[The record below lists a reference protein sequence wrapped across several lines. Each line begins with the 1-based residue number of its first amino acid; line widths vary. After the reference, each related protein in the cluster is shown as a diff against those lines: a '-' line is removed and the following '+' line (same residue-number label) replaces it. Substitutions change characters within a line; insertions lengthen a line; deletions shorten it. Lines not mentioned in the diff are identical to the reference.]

1 MPAQKG
7 VLPDNL
13 YLNLLVDGR
22 EFPYATTITMKH
34 EVNSART
41 IHCQFTG
48 RGGLEACRLGAKVE
62 LSWHKNS
69 PSSALFDDARSF
81 VGIIK
86 TISPGENS
94 SAFMAFDYV
103 THLAESQFTY
113 YKAEDYIGEDLY
125 FAAARACDY
134 KGIDVTRLTSGSGI
148 FITKDMNLF
157 GWKTRKEF
165 IDACFN
171 EMKLLVDDGQHPRN
185 TILQWYYGI
194 RKDNIMDFFLP
205 DPKMEAAFEYLTVS
219 ESDNNVA
226 SGGLVS
232 QIDTSQ
238 MINTITVASKT
249 DETLYAQLEDGPS
262 IDKHGVASYFLQ
274 YDSINEAELY
284 NIGYEVLN
292 NYNKPSIYY
301 NITTQNT
308 DDISLGDLIKVEI
321 PSVHAALYSSS
332 EDILTLI
339 GYEMSISETVST
351 RLKIGEKPLTISQMI
366 DILKKPTDR

>member
-1 MPAQKG
+1 MPVQKG

-13 YLNLLVDGR
+13 YLNFLIDDK
-22 EFPYATTITMKH
+22 EFSYATTITMKH

-41 IHCQFTG
+41 IHCQFVG
-48 RGGLEACRLGAKVE
+48 KEALEICRIGAKVE

-69 PSSALFDDARSF
+69 PAAEVFDDARSF

-94 SAFMAFDYV
+94 SSFMAFDYI
-103 THLAESQFTY
+103 THLAQSQFVY
-113 YKAEDYIGEDLY
+113 YKPEDYIGEDLY

-148 FITKDMNLF
+148 FITEGMNLF

-171 EMKLLVDDGQHPRN
+171 EMKVLIDDNEHPRN
-185 TILQWYYGI
+185 TVKQWYYGI

-205 DPKMEAAFEYLTVS
+205 DPKLEAAFEYFTLS
-219 ESDNNVA
+219 ENDNNIA

-238 MINTITVASKT
+238 MINSITVVSKK
-249 DETLYAQLEDGPS
+249 DETLYAQIEDRPS
-262 IDKHGVASYFLQ
+262 IERHGIASYFLQ
-274 YDSINEAELY
+274 YDSLNESELY
-284 NIGYEVLN
+284 NIGYEILN
-292 NYNKPSIYY
+292 RYNKPSIYY
-301 NITTQNT
+301 NVTTQNT
-308 DDISLGDLIKVEI
+308 DDISLGDLVKVEI
-321 PSVHAALYSSS
+321 PSVHAALYSSF
-332 EDILTLI
+332 DILTLI
-339 GYEMSISETVST
+339 GYEMSISETIST
-351 RLKIGEKPLTISQMI
+351 RLKIGEKPLTVSQMI
-366 DILKKPTDR
+366 DIMKEPTDR